1 MSETS
6 IAMKPPAPLSAFCK
20 YLDNNTDAQAQ
31 VKEATCASHIIQ
43 LAKLN
48 GFEITI
54 SDLRSWSRELK
65 ATYFPWSEKG
75 DQWRRDFFL

>member
-1 MSETS
+1 
-6 IAMKPPAPLSAFCK
+6 MKPPASLSAFCQ

-31 VKEATCASHIIQ
+31 VKETTSASQIIQ

-54 SDLRSWSRELK
+54 SELRSWSRELK
-65 ATYFPWSEKG
+65 AAYFPWSQKG
-75 DQWRRDFFL
+75 NQWRRDFFL